1 MKNKINSLVAIIKD
15 QNRKINEHKDREE
28 KLREQNEK
36 LRAELM
42 KAKDANLMNEHTTS
56 SNGSVTVDKKPA
68 NVSNVKN
75 AKNAGN
81 RTNTHE
87 N

>member
-1 MKNKINSLVAIIKD
+1 
-15 QNRKINEHKDREE
+15 
-28 KLREQNEK
+28 
-36 LRAELM
+36 M

-56 SNGSVTVDKKPA
+56 SNGSITVDKKPA